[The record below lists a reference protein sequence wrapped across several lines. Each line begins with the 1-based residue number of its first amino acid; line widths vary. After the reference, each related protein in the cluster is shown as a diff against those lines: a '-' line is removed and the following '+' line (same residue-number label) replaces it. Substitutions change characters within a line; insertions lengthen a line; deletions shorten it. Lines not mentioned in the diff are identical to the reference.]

1 MPDWANKTIKYN
13 PDERS
18 LKVPF
23 SFFFDLE
30 CVLKKLQS
38 IQNNQEKFYTEKKVD
53 IAFWLSIIYKLFI

>member
-13 PDERS
+13 PGEIS

-30 CVLKKLQS
+30 CVLKK
-38 IQNNQEKFYTEKKVD
+38 
-53 IAFWLSIIYKLFI
+53 

>member
-13 PDERS
+13 PGERS

-30 CVLKKLQS
+30 CVLKK
-38 IQNNQEKFYTEKKVD
+38 
-53 IAFWLSIIYKLFI
+53 